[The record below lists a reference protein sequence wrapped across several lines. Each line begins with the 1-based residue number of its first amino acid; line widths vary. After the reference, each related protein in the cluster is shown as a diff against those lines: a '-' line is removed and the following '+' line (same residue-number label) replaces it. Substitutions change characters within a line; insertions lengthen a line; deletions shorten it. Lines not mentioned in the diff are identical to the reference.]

1 MGTPRHE
8 KINQLMKDWS
18 RGTVRIASYL
28 NNLGY
33 QKDLLKKYVNSGWL
47 DSLGYGAYKLKDDK
61 VGWEG
66 AVYAL
71 QTQKNLCLHPG
82 GKTVFELNGYSHYL
96 SNSPSTVFIYG
107 QSKELIPTWMRNQSW
122 QTNLD
127 FILTGT
133 FDSSD
138 QKALTE
144 TAINNII
151 LKVSTLELA
160 ALEML
165 FLVPERQGFDEAY
178 HLMESLTTLRPKLV
192 QSLLEKCKS
201 VKVKRLFMYMAEQHQ
216 HGWLDNLDRKKIDLG
231 EGKRV
236 IVKNG
241 VLDKTYKITV
251 PERNER

>member
-1 MGTPRHE
+1 
-8 KINQLMKDWS
+8 
-18 RGTVRIASYL
+18 
-28 NNLGY
+28 
-33 QKDLLKKYVNSGWL
+33 
-47 DSLGYGAYKLKDDK
+47 
-61 VGWEG
+61 
-66 AVYAL
+66 
-71 QTQKNLCLHPG
+71 
-82 GKTVFELNGYSHYL
+82 
-96 SNSPSTVFIYG
+96 
-107 QSKELIPTWMRNQSW
+107 MRNQSW

-133 FDSSD
+133 FDYSD

-216 HGWLDNLDRKKIDLG
+216 HAWLDNLDRKKIDLG